1 MTPLKRFVLM
11 AALWLPLMFLLW
23 FSFSSVVVFPITRLS
38 AWIFSEW
45 MPDLILH
52 MEQNRHLVQFD
63 YKAVFAGVSGLP
75 SQGLVIEKQDVN
87 VLEFTYGVAML
98 AGLIMATP
106 LAWRHVFLQFGI
118 GYIIIVGTATLGVIG
133 NVLYICSFGV
143 GNAVEQG
150 IVEYAPQYAALAK
163 QAGAAAHAHM
173 LQTMQQYGLN
183 QNVIALF
190 RQFTSLVL
198 PSVTPVIVWLAMN
211 KPFIETLVGW
221 REDPEAQEAS
231 TGSEP
236 NTDQAV

>member
-11 AALWLPLMFLLW
+11 AALWLPLMFLIW
-23 FSFSSVVVFPITRLS
+23 FVLSSVVVFPITRLT
-38 AWIFSEW
+38 AWVFSQW
-45 MPDLILH
+45 MPDLIQH
-52 MEQNRHLVQFD
+52 MEQNRHLIQFD

-87 VLEFTYGVAML
+87 VLEFTYGVAMI

-118 GYIIIVGTATLGVIG
+118 GYVILVGTATLGVIG
-133 NVLYICSFGV
+133 NVLYICGFGV
-143 GNAVEQG
+143 GSAVEMG
-150 IVEYAPQYAALAK
+150 ILEYAPQYAAQAK
-163 QAGAAAHAHM
+163 QAGMAAHASM
-173 LQTMQQYGLN
+173 VQTMGQHGLN
-183 QNVIALF
+183 QNFIALF

-221 REDPEAQEAS
+221 REDPDAPR
-231 TGSEP
+231 SEP